1 MESYHSNVQTWVVSS
16 FSNNLKNLTIAGV
29 QFAENAYGMDVY
41 EGYQLWYQ
49 ETRAYCKHYIT
60 ELHDKR
66 MSKSLYPCNV
76 LIIYTNSIEELYIHI
91 RLIFPV
97 PHPKNVC
104 PFPEGS
110 EVDQTRPLALGSS

>member
-1 MESYHSNVQTWVVSS
+1 MTNECLNRDTLVM
-16 FSNNLKNLTIAGV
+16 LEL
-29 QFAENAYGMDVY
+29 
-41 EGYQLWYQ
+41 
-49 ETRAYCKHYIT
+49 YI
-60 ELHDKR
+60 L
-66 MSKSLYPCNV
+66 
-76 LIIYTNSIEELYIHI
+76 TNSIEELYIHI